1 MKHLFPV
8 ITSEAKQSRWGR
20 SILALCGISL
30 GILAI
35 FLSVSAIRLKAADNN
50 PLAECKDMGLDLDER
65 SGYADFNL
73 STEDVMVLY
82 HETINTIVNE
92 YIAKMVKGKKAAFQ
106 LNVRLTREELDLLQ
120 ECQKKLGGLS
130 QSDTI
135 RMMLL
140 LFLGKIPNL
149 QKRFGRGKNA

>member
-1 MKHLFPV
+1 M
-8 ITSEAKQSRWGR
+8 AQ
-20 SILALCGISL
+20 
-30 GILAI
+30 
-35 FLSVSAIRLKAADNN
+35 
-50 PLAECKDMGLDLDER
+50 
-65 SGYADFNL
+65 
-73 STEDVMVLY
+73 
-82 HETINTIVNE
+82 
-92 YIAKMVKGKKAAFQ
+92 KGKKAAFQ